1 MDISNSSSQWEAD
14 ESVSQVIER
23 EIQTRMHQHTPPIE
37 VSAQGSTVTLTGHVA
52 NQATKEALIDLA
64 RSTAGVMNV
73 TDNLEIGGGHPFL
86 DWIFPGRDPNRDLG
100 DVDRGERR

>member
-1 MDISNSSSQWEAD
+1 MDSSSSEWVAD

-23 EIQTRMHQHTPPIE
+23 EIQTRMHVHTPPID
-37 VSAQGSTVTLTGHVA
+37 VSEQGSTVTLTGHVA

-64 RSTAGVMNV
+64 RSSPGVMNV